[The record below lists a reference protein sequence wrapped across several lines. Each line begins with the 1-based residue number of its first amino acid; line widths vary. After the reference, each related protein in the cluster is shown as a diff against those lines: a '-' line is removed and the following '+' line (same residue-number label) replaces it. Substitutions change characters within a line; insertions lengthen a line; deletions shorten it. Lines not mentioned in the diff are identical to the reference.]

1 MADPG
6 FHSRADIPDH
16 LREAVDRH
24 ISDMFPG
31 EMHNDLRS
39 KLKEMWKTIF
49 ISSMIRT
56 GRGLADQMRDMVSLL
71 SIELKKQP
79 CACKRKEPE
88 TENVVGGS
96 SVAQK
101 GDGNADTDSDY
112 CLEDCCLER
121 SGPCTCKG
129 KEPETENVVGGSSVA
144 QEYDSYADGDSDDC
158 LELKEL
164 SGEEEVP
171 VTALH
176 RMLFADVLEAPRNY
190 IEGSEKILEVGG
202 KSVSWHSFY
211 LAMKG
216 GGFMD
221 PSVMDVFLKCVDD
234 GLDFLFI
241 PSSLAHILDVDEA
254 DPIHLAASFA
264 EHDLKYY
271 SLDREEVYITCCD
284 YSHWWVIFVD
294 FHFRK
299 FRVSSSL
306 ELTEAQMASTQRIVW
321 FSL

>member
-1 MADPG
+1 
-6 FHSRADIPDH
+6 
-16 LREAVDRH
+16 
-24 ISDMFPG
+24 
-31 EMHNDLRS
+31 
-39 KLKEMWKTIF
+39 
-49 ISSMIRT
+49 MIRT

-190 IEGSEKILEVGG
+190 IEG
-202 KSVSWHSFY
+202 
-211 LAMKG
+211 
-216 GGFMD
+216 
-221 PSVMDVFLKCVDD
+221 
-234 GLDFLFI
+234 
-241 PSSLAHILDVDEA
+241 
-254 DPIHLAASFA
+254 
-264 EHDLKYY
+264 
-271 SLDREEVYITCCD
+271 
-284 YSHWWVIFVD
+284 
-294 FHFRK
+294 
-299 FRVSSSL
+299 
-306 ELTEAQMASTQRIVW
+306 
-321 FSL
+321 

>member
-6 FHSRADIPDH
+6 FHSRSGIPDH

-88 TENVVGGS
+88 TENIVGGS

-101 GDGNADTDSDY
+101 GDGNADSDSDY

-129 KEPETENVVGGSSVA
+129 KEPETANVVGGSSVA
-144 QEYDSYADGDSDDC
+144 QEYDSYADGDSMIV
-158 LELKEL
+158 L
-164 SGEEEVP
+164 SLRSYPGKRKSP
-171 VTALH
+171 VIALH

-190 IEGSEKILEVGG
+190 IEG
-202 KSVSWHSFY
+202 
-211 LAMKG
+211 
-216 GGFMD
+216 
-221 PSVMDVFLKCVDD
+221 
-234 GLDFLFI
+234 
-241 PSSLAHILDVDEA
+241 
-254 DPIHLAASFA
+254 
-264 EHDLKYY
+264 
-271 SLDREEVYITCCD
+271 
-284 YSHWWVIFVD
+284 
-294 FHFRK
+294 
-299 FRVSSSL
+299 
-306 ELTEAQMASTQRIVW
+306 
-321 FSL
+321 